1 MMGNKN
7 YPRDW
12 QNTSTIFA
20 KALAYLLAENEGVIL
35 DVDEETFFE
44 LDSETDKI
52 IVYYKDKKVCIGSC
66 ERDLEEGTI
75 VMVHDFNP
83 N

>member
-1 MMGNKN
+1 MKDKD
-7 YPRDW
+7 YPRNW
-12 QNTSTIFA
+12 ENTATIFA
-20 KALAYLLAENEGVIL
+20 KALAYLLTQNEGVIL
-35 DVDEETFFE
+35 DIDDETFFE
-44 LDSETDKI
+44 LDSSTDKI
-52 IVYYKDKKVCIGSC
+52 IVYYKDGKICIGAC